1 MRYIHFNPQKHGF
14 AGDFREYPY
23 SSYQT
28 MLSDEATR
36 LKRDVVL
43 EWFGD
48 RAAFVEFYE
57 DLPGF
62 GNLAGLVGDDD
73 SVRDLAGLSKS
84 ARK

>member
-1 MRYIHFNPQKHGF
+1 
-14 AGDFREYPY
+14 
-23 SSYQT
+23 
-28 MLSDEATR
+28 MLSDKATR

-48 RAAFVEFYE
+48 RAAFIEFHEDLAGLIGEDDYVR

-62 GNLAGLVGDDD
+62 GNLAGLF
-73 SVRDLAGLSKS
+73 RS